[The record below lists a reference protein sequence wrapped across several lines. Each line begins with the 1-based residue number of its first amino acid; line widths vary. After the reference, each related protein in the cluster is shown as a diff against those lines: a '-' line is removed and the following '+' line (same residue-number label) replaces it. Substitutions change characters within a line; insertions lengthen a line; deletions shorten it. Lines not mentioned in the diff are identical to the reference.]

1 MAYFLAKIG
10 LKRPGKRENNNYR
23 SLPFLPDSKQ
33 KIPKKQ
39 QKNLKS

>member
-10 LKRPGKRENNNYR
+10 LKRPGQRENNNYR

>member
-23 SLPFLPDSKQ
+23 SLPFLHDAKQ

-39 QKNLKS
+39 QKNSKS